1 MRNTKAIA
9 MIVLMIA
16 SIGADLIGI
25 NWYYTICP
33 DGHLSNDNG
42 NTCENNL

>member
-16 SIGADLIGI
+16 SISAGCTG
-25 NWYYTICP
+25 T
-33 DGHLSNDNG
+33 DGTNSEDNG
-42 NTCENNL
+42 NTCVNNI